1 MTIKIAKFFFFLC
14 FLSATHQLFGQDL
27 IKRVEPL
34 NWWVDMQNPNL
45 QLILYGEEISKA
57 NVTIDYPGVQLKKIN
72 RVENA
77 SYLFLDLTI
86 TKDAK
91 AGTFEIVFENDGKRR
106 TAYTYELKQRN
117 PKQIKAQGVTNSD
130 FIYLLMP
137 DRFANGNPE
146 NDVVEGMREITLNRD
161 SMYYRHGGDL
171 EGVIRKLDYLQ
182 DLGVTA
188 LWMTSVLTNDME
200 QASYHGYANTE
211 NYQVDPRLGTNDD
224 YKKLSEELHK
234 RQMKLVHDVVPNHV
248 GLNHWTLM
256 DKPMADWVHQWN
268 EYTNTTYKDQTIYDP
283 YASKAD
289 RKKMTDGWFVPSM
302 PDMNE
307 SNPYVQNYIT
317 QSHIWW
323 IEYAGVDGFRID
335 TYPYNDLEF
344 MAEWSKAIKD
354 EYPNFTCFGE
364 TWVHGVANQA
374 YFTQGRTMGQFL
386 DTQLQGVT
394 DFQLQYAISDAL
406 NNKMDWTG
414 GVNKLYT
421 TLATDFVYQD
431 PTRNVVFLDNHDM
444 SRFFSVVDEDIDKY
458 KSAMAWLL
466 STRGIPQIYYGA
478 EILMKNFSDPDG
490 KVREDFSGGW
500 ENDQQ
505 DKFLAEGR
513 SEVENDMFNY
523 VKKIA
528 NYRKNN
534 LVLQTGKLM
543 QFVPED
549 GVYVYF
555 RYDDQKT
562 VMIIMNTEDKE
573 IQLKTDRFEEM
584 INNRRRAI
592 DIVDDR
598 EYESITEFTLSPNA
612 TIILELQ

>member
-1 MTIKIAKFFFFLC
+1 MTKIKKLFAALYFLC
-14 FLSATHQLFGQDL
+14 AIHQLSGQEL
-27 IKRVEPL
+27 IKRVEPS
-34 NWWVDMQNPNL
+34 NWWVGMYNPEL
-45 QLILYGEEISKA
+45 QLIVYGNDISGAEIEL
-57 NVTIDYPGVQLKKIN
+57 DYPGVQVEKVH

-77 SYLFLDLTI
+77 NYLFLDLTI
-86 TKDAK
+86 AKDTKP
-91 AGTFEIVFENDGKRR
+91 GTFDIMLQKNGK
-106 TAYTYELKQRN
+106 TLDSYTYKLKQRDT
-117 PKQIKAQGVTNSD
+117 KLVKAQGINSSD

-137 DRFANGNPE
+137 DRFANGDPK
-146 NDVVEGMREITLNRD
+146 NDVVENMRENSLNRD

-171 EGVIRKLDYLQ
+171 QGVMDKLDYLQ

-188 LWMTSVLTNDME
+188 VWMTPVLTNDME

-211 NYQVDPRLGTNDD
+211 NYQIDPRLGSNDE
-224 YKKLSEELHK
+224 YKRLGEELHK

-248 GLNHWTLM
+248 GLNHWTVL
-256 DKPMADWVHQWN
+256 DKPMTDWVHQWD

-283 YASKAD
+283 YAAEAD
-289 RKKMTDGWFVPSM
+289 TKKMTDGWFVPSM
-302 PDMNE
+302 PDMNQ
-307 SNPYVQNYIT
+307 SNPFVQNYII

-323 IEYAGVDGFRID
+323 IEYAGIDGFRID
-335 TYPYNDLEF
+335 TYPYNDLDF
-344 MAEWSKAIKD
+344 MAKWSKSLND

-374 YFTQGRTMGQFL
+374 YFTQGKTLGQPF
-386 DTQLQGVT
+386 DTHLQGVT

-444 SRFFSVVDEDIDKY
+444 SRFFSVIGEDIDKY

-466 STRGIPQIYYGA
+466 TTRGIPQIYYGA

-490 KVREDFSGGW
+490 KVRDDFSGGW
-500 ENDQQ
+500 PSDQK
-505 DKFLAEGR
+505 DKFSVEGR
-513 SEVENDMFNY
+513 SEVENEMFSY
-523 VKKIA
+523 LRKLA

-534 LVLQTGKLM
+534 AVLHTGKLI
-543 QFVPED
+543 QFVPEE

-555 RYDDQKT
+555 RYDNQKT
-562 VMIIMNTEDKE
+562 VMIIMNTEDQQ
-573 IQLKTDRFEEM
+573 ISLKTDRFSEM
-584 INNRRRAI
+584 IKSHKKAL
-592 DIVDDR
+592 DIMHNKTYDD
-598 EYESITEFTLSPNA
+598 ITALSLLPK
-612 TIILELQ
+612 TTMILELQ

>member
-1 MTIKIAKFFFFLC
+1 MMIKTAKLFVVWCLLF
-14 FLSATHQLFGQDL
+14 SVHQLFGQGP

-34 NWWVDMQNPNL
+34 NWWVGMHNPHL
-45 QLILYGEEISKA
+45 QLMLYGAGISA
-57 NVTIDYPGVQLKKIN
+57 TDVSIDYPGVQLEKVN
-72 RVENA
+72 RVANDN
-77 SYLFLDLTI
+77 YLFLDLMI
-86 TKDAK
+86 SQDAK
-91 AGTFEIVFENDGKRR
+91 PGTFDITLKDGEE
-106 TAYTYELKQRN
+106 TVGSFPYELKPRN
-117 PKQIKAQGVTNSD
+117 PEQIKAQGITSSD

-137 DRFANGNPE
+137 DRFANGNPK
-146 NDVVEGMREITLNRD
+146 NDVIRGMRDNTLNRD

-171 EGVIRKLDYLQ
+171 QGVMDKLDYLSE
-182 DLGVTA
+182 LGVTA
-188 LWMTSVLTNDME
+188 VWMTPVLTNDME

-211 NYQVDPRLGTNDD
+211 NYHVDPRFGTNED
-224 YKKLSEELHK
+224 YKKLGEELHK
-234 RQMKLVHDVVPNHV
+234 RNMKLIHDVVPNHV
-248 GLNHWTLM
+248 GLRHWTVL
-256 DKPMADWVHQWN
+256 DQPMNDWVHQWN

-283 YASKAD
+283 YASVAD

-307 SNPYVQNYIT
+307 SNPFVQQYII

-335 TYPYNDLEF
+335 TYPYNDLAF
-344 MAEWSKAIKD
+344 MAKWNQAIKD
-354 EYPNFTCFGE
+354 EYPSFTSYGE

-374 YFTQGRTMGQFL
+374 YFTGGKTLGQTL
-386 DTQLQGVT
+386 DTHLDGVT

-406 NNKMDWTG
+406 NNKMEWTA

-444 SRFFSVVDEDIDKY
+444 SRFFSVVGEDVAKY

-466 STRGIPQIYYGA
+466 TTRGIPQMYYGA

-500 ENDQQ
+500 TE
-505 DKFLAEGR
+505 DKQNKFTAIGR
-513 SEVENDMFNY
+513 SEEENDMFNY
-523 VKKIA
+523 MKKIA

-534 LVLQTGKLM
+534 PVLQTGKLM

-549 GVYVYF
+549 GIYVYF
-555 RYDDQKT
+555 RYNDDQT
-562 VMIIMNTEDKE
+562 VMVIMNTEDKE
-573 IQLKTDRFEEM
+573 GNLKTERFQEIM
-584 INNRRRAI
+584 KNNTRAV
-592 DIVDDR
+592 DITSNKVYEDIR
-598 EYESITEFTLSPNA
+598 ELSLLPKTTL
-612 TIILELQ
+612 ILELQ